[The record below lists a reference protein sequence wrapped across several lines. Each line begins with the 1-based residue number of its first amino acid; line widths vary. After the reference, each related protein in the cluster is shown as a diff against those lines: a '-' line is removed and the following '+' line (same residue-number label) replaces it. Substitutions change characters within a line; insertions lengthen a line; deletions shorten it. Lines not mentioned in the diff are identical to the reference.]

1 MWGVRLVA
9 AATVVV
15 VQLLLAAPAAGAA
28 TPAIDA
34 SRLDHFV
41 TEQLRDQNIPGAA
54 LSVTSGTSTYTRGYG
69 VTSTDAKV
77 GAHTP
82 FRVASLSKSFTAVCV
97 LQLVKAGR
105 LALDA
110 PVVQYLSTFRT
121 ADPRSDQ
128 ITVRQLLNQTSG
140 VADAGF
146 TLPGDDVRTLA
157 QRVAGLTGGRL
168 AERPGTEFHYS
179 DLNYAILARLVEVA
193 SETPFDTYLAEHVL
207 TPLHMSETTSTITA
221 QDAVTAAPQ
230 LRDGFVQLFGVPV
243 ARPELRGFLGGSG
256 GVVSTAADLTHWLQ
270 FQLGHG
276 ESILTTAELTLTHQP
291 PRNLPTDYA
300 MGWTERRDGA
310 TYLLEH
316 TGILST
322 YFAYQALIPAT
333 SGADAPVVGFAML
346 FNIYH
351 GLIDFS
357 SITEGVRAILQGRT
371 PTGSGTDV
379 RLASTVLVLAAATVV
394 VMAVGARAA
403 LRPPRWARR
412 RLGLVRSGLSWAV
425 YLAPAVVLVALPLII
440 LVLTGRRFTYPQ
452 LVLALPEVLVL
463 LGAATIAGLATGIR
477 RLIPRRR
484 LDHEPRSTGL
494 PSEPDPKQG
503 SLAR

>member
-9 AATVVV
+9 AVTVVV

-69 VTSTDAKV
+69 VTSTGTKV

-110 PVVQYLSTFRT
+110 PAVQYLPTFHT
-121 ADPRSDQ
+121 VDPRSDQ

-193 SETPFDTYLAEHVL
+193 GGTPFDTYLAEHVL

-230 LRDGFVQLFGVPV
+230 LSDGFVQLFGVPV

-276 ESILTTAELTLTHQP
+276 EPILTTAELTLTHQP
-291 PRNLPTDYA
+291 PRNVPTDYA

-322 YFAYQALIPAT
+322 YFAYQALIPTA
-333 SGADAPVVGFAML
+333 SGGRPVVGFAML

-379 RLASTVLVLAAATVV
+379 RLASTVLALAATTVV
-394 VMAVGARAA
+394 VVAVGARAA

-425 YLAPAVVLVALPLII
+425 YLAPAVILTTLPLII
-440 LVLTGRRFTYPQ
+440 LALTGRRFTYPQ

-463 LGAATIAGLATGIR
+463 LGTATVAGLATGIR

-484 LDHEPRSTGL
+484 RRREPVIGTFIRT
-494 PSEPDPKQG
+494 
-503 SLAR
+503 